1 MTQQHQPAPQP
12 SQQRPPASR
21 RPASGTAG
29 APASDTT
36 TRRRLLA
43 LLRSPVGLRQV
54 MVARDVLGPPV
65 ALRGRPGGPHA
76 R

>member
-1 MTQQHQPAPQP
+1 MTQQHQPAPRP

-29 APASDTT
+29 APSDTT